1 MSERLYSVNHQL
13 LSQIPFVT
21 SCPYLNNAL
30 FLMIFLS
37 KFFGYNFHYNF
48 LENKKKIKME
58 GKIINYRSSFNPS
71 FQIIFTKNQ
80 SKVLTALLSK
90 TFWSWEPSQQG
101 RNISFAIFH
110 SFFLFLLN
118 SSKRKKHTSHG
129 YFHSEGFLK
138 SQTFI
143 CLSGINPGLSQ
154 RASFILWTQG
164 RARAKDITCWRPRR
178 ISSEG
183 ESLTAESK
191 RQRLW
196 ARQHFSPRP
205 CLILWLWILDTG
217 GIPPDELQL
226 KASFFW
232 SSGPRKGARSEL
244 ASN

>member
-1 MSERLYSVNHQL
+1 MLERLYSVNHQL

-143 CLSGINPGLSQ
+143 CYPVLIQVFHRELPSSSGLKGGQGPK
-154 RASFILWTQG
+154 ILHVG
-164 RARAKDITCWRPRR
+164 VHGGSAPRVR
-178 ISSEG
+178 VW
-183 ESLTAESK
+183 L
-191 RQRLW
+191 R
-196 ARQHFSPRP
+196 SPRDRGSEHDNTFP
-205 CLILWLWILDTG
+205 HVLV
-217 GIPPDELQL
+217 
-226 KASFFW
+226 SFCGF
-232 SSGPRKGARSEL
+232 GF
-244 ASN
+244 